1 MGRGAITPV
10 GAVVRGAVAGL
21 AGTLAMD
28 VCLWEQYRRD
38 GGPDGFPAWESS
50 AGLAGYGGAPA
61 PAEVGRRIVA
71 GYLQRELPDGTAR
84 AMNNAMHALTGMQW
98 GVVHG
103 ILAGTSGRSGPVAGV
118 RTGLTA
124 WLASYALLGPAGLYQ
139 PIWTYPAAVLAKDAG
154 GHLVYG
160 LATAAAFR
168 LLGGGAAAG

>member
-1 MGRGAITPV
+1 MARGQITPV

-21 AGTLAMD
+21 AGTVAMD
-28 VCLWEQYRRD
+28 LLLWGQYRRD
-38 GGPDGFPAWESS
+38 GGIDEFAAWESS
-50 AGLAGYGGAPA
+50 AGLGGYAGAPA

-84 AMNNAMHALTGMQW
+84 AMNNAVHLLTGLQW

-103 ILAGTSGRSGPVAGV
+103 LLAGTSGRSGGVSGV

-124 WLASYALLGPAGLYQ
+124 WLASYALLTPAGLYQ
-139 PIWTYPAAVLAKDAG
+139 PLWTYPVAVLAKDAG

-160 LATAAAFR
+160 LTTAAAFR
-168 LLGGGAAAG
+168 LLAGPAA